1 MNWRCNAFVALFN
14 AEEFCVDMQFQFLIF
29 KMSLG
34 CHLVIFLSGE
44 GNSSICMLWLASLMG
59 LSLGLLD
66 CHGSSFIIKGV
77 LAVQLAWGA

>member
-44 GNSSICMLWLASLMG
+44 GNLSICMLWLASLMG
-59 LSLGLLD
+59 LSLMGFWIVMEVPL
-66 CHGSSFIIKGV
+66 
-77 LAVQLAWGA
+77 